1 MKIWDEIL
9 ISIIFILAFL
19 CLFGGLKKMVPVFVP
34 KARTYSEKKSYG
46 RSGVFKFLTNKYR
59 TNKKI
64 LTAIIF
70 TILTLFFYLLCR
82 NLVFSLF
89 IGICL
94 EIYILD
100 VLRGLE
106 EKRKNL
112 LHGQLLEFI
121 SNMTVMLKAGKTVR
135 SIFKDSIGW
144 FKDPLN
150 TYLVEAVNDLEL
162 NSTLDE
168 VLNRFSQKCGSRE
181 ADLLVCSLKIN
192 NKIGGDLVSILAN
205 IADTIRH
212 NLKLKSQTDTMSLQ
226 SRYSGNII
234 SIFPVI
240 VLIILCVFMN
250 KAIFDF
256 FSTGIGIILLFIG
269 GVMEIAGIVIMKKI
283 TSVPK

>member
-1 MKIWDEIL
+1 M
-9 ISIIFILAFL
+9 FY
-19 CLFGGLKKMVPVFVP
+19 GLKRMAPLFVL
-34 KARTYSEKKSYG
+34 KAGTLKESMSYK
-46 RSGVFKFLTNKYR
+46 RSGVIKFLTKTYR
-59 TNKKI
+59 AKRKL
-64 LTAIIF
+64 LTIIIF
-70 TILTLFFYLLCR
+70 VILTLSVYLLCG
-82 NLVFSLF
+82 NFIFSLF

-100 VLRGLE
+100 LLRGFE
-106 EKRKNL
+106 EKRKDL

-121 SNMTVMLKAGKTVR
+121 SNMIVMLKAGKTVR

-150 TYLVEAVNDLEL
+150 TYLVEVVNDLEL

-168 VLNRFSQKCGSRE
+168 VLNRLSQKCVSRE
-181 ADLLVCSLKIN
+181 VELLVCSLKIN
-192 NKIGGDLVSILAN
+192 NKIGGDLISMLTS

-234 SIFPVI
+234 SLFPVI

-250 KAIFDF
+250 KAILDF

-269 GVMEIAGIVIMKKI
+269 GVMEITGIVIMKKI
-283 TSVPK
+283 IGTPK

>member
-1 MKIWDEIL
+1 M
-9 ISIIFILAFL
+9 FY
-19 CLFGGLKKMVPVFVP
+19 GLKRMAPLFVL
-34 KARTYSEKKSYG
+34 KAGTLKEPMSYR
-46 RSGVFKFLTNKYR
+46 RSGVIKFLTKIYR
-59 TNKKI
+59 AKRKL
-64 LTAIIF
+64 LTIIIF
-70 TILTLFFYLLCR
+70 VILTLSVYLLCG
-82 NLVFSLF
+82 NFIFSLF

-100 VLRGLE
+100 LLRGFE
-106 EKRKNL
+106 EKRKDL

-121 SNMTVMLKAGKTVR
+121 SNMIVMLKAGKTVR

-150 TYLVEAVNDLEL
+150 TYLVEVVNDLEL

-168 VLNRFSQKCGSRE
+168 VLNRFSQKCASRE
-181 ADLLVCSLKIN
+181 VELLVCSLKIN
-192 NKIGGDLVSILAN
+192 NKIGGDLISMLAS

-234 SIFPVI
+234 SLFPVI

-250 KAIFDF
+250 KAILDF

-269 GVMEIAGIVIMKKI
+269 GVMEITGIVIMKKI
-283 TSVPK
+283 IGTPK

>member
-9 ISIIFILAFL
+9 ISFTFILVILCMFHGLKRIAPIFI
-19 CLFGGLKKMVPVFVP
+19 P
-34 KARTYSEKKSYG
+34 KARTLRENRSYG
-46 RSGVFKFLTNKYR
+46 RYGAIKFLTKIYR
-59 TNKKI
+59 TRRKM
-64 LTAIIF
+64 LTIIIF
-70 TILTLFFYLLCR
+70 IILTLSVYLLCG
-82 NLVFSLF
+82 NFIFSLF
-89 IGICL
+89 IGVCL

-100 VLRGLE
+100 LLRGLE
-106 EKRKNL
+106 EKRKDL

-121 SNMTVMLKAGKTVR
+121 SNVTMMLKAGRTVR
-135 SIFKDSIGW
+135 SIFKNSIGW

-150 TYLVEAVNDLEL
+150 TYLVEVVNDLEL

-181 ADLLVCSLKIN
+181 VDLLVCSLKIN
-192 NKIGGDLVSILAN
+192 NKIGGDLISMLAS

-212 NLKLKSQTDTMSLQ
+212 NLKLKSQTDTISIQ

-234 SIFPVI
+234 SLFPII

-250 KAIFDF
+250 KAILDF

-269 GVMEIAGIVIMKKI
+269 GIMEIAGIVIMKKI
-283 TSVPK
+283 ISASK